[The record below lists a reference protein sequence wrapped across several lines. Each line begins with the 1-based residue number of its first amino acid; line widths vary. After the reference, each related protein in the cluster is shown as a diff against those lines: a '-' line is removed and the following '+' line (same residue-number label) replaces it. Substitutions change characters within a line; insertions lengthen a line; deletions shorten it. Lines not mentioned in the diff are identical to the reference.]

1 MDELKE
7 KLLKANVD
15 GNFFEFIQEIYYQDR
30 KGEKLLPSIL
40 AELHNDGDLNLVAL
54 FQNFKNTPENH
65 DFFSVRRV
73 FEEVLPYLN
82 YPVQDIAECVK
93 HLTLEAGQ
101 DMAAYMLLSPFKEF
115 CIKDGDRAKSLLDIA
130 LTNIDEDFDHLSTA
144 IEAGA
149 SKDEVTYVKQ
159 AIDLLNHKNELV
171 IQRAIFALGRINYQ
185 DKTLL
190 EPVAVAIK
198 KSSESFPT
206 DIVLATSMRAL
217 IAVVAQSDEL
227 EGLFLDFFDSH
238 TEHLSDRYIHASS
251 EILFYD
257 EQKVSGKV
265 EPKLLNICCYTK
277 PENKGTIDNIDY
289 ALERIL
295 KRNRFDACVVFLE
308 RFFELSQYKLSVKHF
323 DSFVQELHNHRDT
336 HLPAL
341 ITRWLLSKKIKL
353 GKYASDLLRDSE
365 KGISISFD
373 QTYIAKENKGV
384 HLFLARKACGWFFNQ
399 PKTAISLIESLI
411 PDAPDKELTDIQQL
425 IFHPLCVSYPGS
437 IREHLETL
445 NKSKDDSVKKIATD
459 VLSEYEDYRTSVK
472 AALKINELTPS
483 EQDRH
488 TYWRHHSK
496 LMNESMKQARSKS
509 FLTSLFAGNESVLL
523 YGNKSIHY
531 IHHGEQKTRQEV
543 PLSEFSTSIEFASMH
558 NLDPHGLEN
567 MIWQFK
573 AEGCNS

>member
-15 GNFFEFIQEIYYQDR
+15 DNFFEFIQGIYYQDQ
-30 KGEKLLPSIL
+30 KGEKLLPSLL
-40 AELHNDGDLNLVAL
+40 AELHNEGELNLVDL
-54 FQNFKNTPENH
+54 FQGFKNTPENH

-73 FEEVLPYLN
+73 FEEVLPN
-82 YPVQDIAECVK
+82 INAPVKDVAECVK

-115 CIKDGDRAKSLLDIA
+115 CIKDADRAKALLDIA
-130 LTNIDEDFDHLSTA
+130 LINIDEDFDHLSTA

-149 SKDEVTYVKQ
+149 SQDEVTYVNQ
-159 AIDLLNHKNELV
+159 AIELLTHKSELV
-171 IQRAIFALGRINYQ
+171 LQRAIFALGRINYQ

-190 EPVAVAIK
+190 EPVAVALK
-198 KSSESFPT
+198 KSSKSSPT
-206 DIVLATSMRAL
+206 DIVLATSMRA
-217 IAVVAQSDEL
+217 IFAVASKSVDL
-227 EGLFLDFFDSH
+227 ESIFLDFLDIHS
-238 TEHLSDRYIHASS
+238 EHLGERYIHAAS
-251 EILFYD
+251 EILFYE
-257 EQKVSGKV
+257 EQKVSSSV
-265 EPKLLNICCYTK
+265 EHRLLNICCYTK
-277 PENKGTIDNIDY
+277 PENKGTIKNIDC

-295 KRNRFDACVVFLE
+295 KRNRFDDCVVFLE
-308 RFFELSQYKLSVKHF
+308 RFFELSEYKLSVRYF
-323 DSFVQELHNHRDT
+323 DSFVRELHSHRDT
-336 HLPAL
+336 HLSAL
-341 ITRWLLSKKIKL
+341 LTRWLLSKKIKL

-365 KGISISFD
+365 EGISISFD
-373 QTYIAKENKGV
+373 RAYIAKESKGV

-411 PDAPDKELTDIQQL
+411 PDAPDNELTDIQQL

-437 IREHLETL
+437 IRDHLETL
-445 NKSKDDSVKKIATD
+445 NRSKDDIVKKVATD

-472 AALKINELTPS
+472 AALKVNELSPS
-483 EQDRH
+483 EQDRY

-531 IHHGEQKTRQEV
+531 IHHGEKKTRQEV